1 MSESITLTVTGM
13 DCEHCA
19 AKVEKAA
26 RSVKGV
32 SKAKADHEG
41 DSVELTHDPDLASIV
56 AISHAITEAGYTV
69 A

>member
-19 AKVEKAA
+19 TKVEKAA

-41 DSVELTHDPDLASIV
+41 DSVELSRDPELASIE
-56 AISHAITEAGYTV
+56 AISQAITEAGYTV